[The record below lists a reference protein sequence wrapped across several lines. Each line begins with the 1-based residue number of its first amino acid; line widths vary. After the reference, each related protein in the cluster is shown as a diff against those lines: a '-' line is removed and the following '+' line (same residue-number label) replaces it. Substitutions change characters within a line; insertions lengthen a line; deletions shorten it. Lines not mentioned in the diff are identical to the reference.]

1 MCGMNNNN
9 ISFTSLIKPVGF
21 GTFHTIV
28 SRMPKSSYVDY
39 PWTLK
44 EAALA
49 TDVFT
54 KKVMDCSVY
63 IISDG
68 QKAKMYHICPGC
80 DDATKNFERVERDIE
95 ANFDLASENVEAF
108 ILGAK
113 PPYKAGASSYE
124 LFEKFEKVSERCG
137 IPTTI
142 LKGGSG
148 ERSFAYSSTTDTL
161 YITNTEPFNRDSKPL
176 TSPLDILRNWFDTV
190 KIHSKDNVSM

>member
-1 MCGMNNNN
+1 MCGMNNN

-21 GTFHTIV
+21 GTFHTIT
-28 SRMPKSSYVDY
+28 SRMAKSSYVDY

-44 EAALA
+44 EATLA
-49 TDVFT
+49 SDVFT

-80 DDATKNFERVERDIE
+80 DDAKNFERIE
-95 ANFDLASENVEAF
+95 KDLETTIDLTSENLEAF

-113 PPYKAGASSYE
+113 PPYKVGQSSYE
-124 LFEKFEKVSERCG
+124 LFEKFETLSNKHN

-148 ERSFAYSSTTDTL
+148 ERSFAYSSSTDTL
-161 YITNTEPFNRDSKPL
+161 YIANTEPFNRSTKPL

-190 KIHSKDNVSM
+190 KIHPKDSVTM

>member
-1 MCGMNNNN
+1 MDNN

-21 GTFHTIV
+21 GTFHTITA
-28 SRMPKSSYVDY
+28 RMPKSSYVAY

-44 EAALA
+44 ESALA

-54 KKVMDCSVY
+54 KSVSDCSVY
-63 IISDG
+63 VISDG

-80 DDATKNFERVERDIE
+80 EDAKEFMKIESDIE
-95 ANFDLASENVEAF
+95 SNFDLASEDVEAF

-113 PPYKAGASSYE
+113 PPYKVGESSYE
-124 LFEKFEKVSERCG
+124 LFEKFEKFTEKYN

-161 YITNTEPFNRDSKPL
+161 YIANTEPFNRSSDLL
-176 TSPLDILRNWFDTV
+176 TSPLDILRNWFDKV
-190 KIHSKDNVSM
+190 VIHPKDNVIL

>member
-1 MCGMNNNN
+1 MDNN

-21 GTFHTIV
+21 GTFHTITA
-28 SRMPKSSYVDY
+28 RMPKSSYVAY

-44 EAALA
+44 EAAMA

-54 KKVMDCSVY
+54 KSVSDCSVY
-63 IISDG
+63 VISDG

-80 DDATKNFERVERDIE
+80 EDAKEFTKIESDIE
-95 ANFDLASENVEAF
+95 SNFDLASEDVEAF

-113 PPYKAGASSYE
+113 PPYKVGESSYE
-124 LFEKFEKVSERCG
+124 LFEKFEKFTEKYN

-161 YITNTEPFNRDSKPL
+161 YIANTEPFNRSSDPL
-176 TSPLDILRNWFDTV
+176 TSPLDILRNWFDKV
-190 KIHSKDNVSM
+190 VIHPKDNVIL

>member
-1 MCGMNNNN
+1 MDNN

-21 GTFHTIV
+21 GTFHTITA
-28 SRMPKSSYVDY
+28 RMPKSSYVAY

-44 EAALA
+44 ESALA

-54 KKVMDCSVY
+54 KSVSDCSVY
-63 IISDG
+63 VISDG
-68 QKAKMYHICPGC
+68 QKSKMYHICPGC
-80 DDATKNFERVERDIE
+80 EDAKEFTKIESDIE
-95 ANFDLASENVEAF
+95 CNFDLASEDVEAF

-113 PPYKAGASSYE
+113 PPYKVGESSYD
-124 LFEKFEKVSERCG
+124 LFEKFEKFTEKYN

-161 YITNTEPFNRDSKPL
+161 YIANTEPFNRSSDLL
-176 TSPLDILRNWFDTV
+176 TSPLDILRNWFDKV
-190 KIHSKDNVSM
+190 VIHPKDNVIL

>member
-1 MCGMNNNN
+1 MDNN

-21 GTFHTIV
+21 GTFQMITA
-28 SRMPKSSYVDY
+28 RMPKSSYVAY

-44 EAALA
+44 EATLA
-49 TDVFT
+49 SDVFT
-54 KKVMDCSVY
+54 KSVSDCSVY

-80 DDATKNFERVERDIE
+80 DDAKIFSNVEADIE
-95 ANFDLASENVEAF
+95 SNFDLTSENVEAF

-113 PPYKAGASSYE
+113 PPYLVGNESYD
-124 LFEKFEKVSERCG
+124 LFGKFEKFTEKHR

-142 LKGGSG
+142 LKGGRG

-161 YITNTEPFNRDSKPL
+161 YIANTERFNSDCKEPTTPL
-176 TSPLDILRNWFDTV
+176 GVLRNWFEKV
-190 KIHSKDNVSM
+190 VIHPKDSLVL

>member
-1 MCGMNNNN
+1 MDNN

-21 GTFHTIV
+21 GTFHTITA
-28 SRMPKSSYVDY
+28 RMPKSSYVAY

-44 EAALA
+44 ESALA

-54 KKVMDCSVY
+54 KSVSDCSVY
-63 IISDG
+63 VISDG

-80 DDATKNFERVERDIE
+80 EDAKEFTKIESDIE
-95 ANFDLASENVEAF
+95 SNFDLASEDVEAF

-113 PPYKAGASSYE
+113 PPYKVGESSYE
-124 LFEKFEKVSERCG
+124 LFEKFEKFTEKYN

-161 YITNTEPFNRDSKPL
+161 YIANTEPFNRSSDPL
-176 TSPLDILRNWFDTV
+176 TSPLDILRNWFDKV
-190 KIHSKDNVSM
+190 VIHPKDNVIL

>member
-1 MCGMNNNN
+1 MDNN

-21 GTFHTIV
+21 GTFHTITA
-28 SRMPKSSYVDY
+28 RMPKSSYVAY

-44 EAALA
+44 ESVLA

-54 KKVMDCSVY
+54 KSVSDCSVY
-63 IISDG
+63 VISDG

-80 DDATKNFERVERDIE
+80 EDAKEFTKIESDIE
-95 ANFDLASENVEAF
+95 SNFDLASEDVEAF

-113 PPYKAGASSYE
+113 PPYKVGESSYE
-124 LFEKFEKVSERCG
+124 LFEKFEKFTEKYN

-161 YITNTEPFNRDSKPL
+161 YIANTEPFNRSSDPL
-176 TSPLDILRNWFDTV
+176 TSPLDILRNWFDKV
-190 KIHSKDNVSM
+190 VIHPKDNVIL

>member
-1 MCGMNNNN
+1 MDNN

-21 GTFHTIV
+21 GTFHTITA
-28 SRMPKSSYVDY
+28 RMPKSSYVAY

-44 EAALA
+44 ESALA

-54 KKVMDCSVY
+54 KSVSDCSVY
-63 IISDG
+63 VISDG

-80 DDATKNFERVERDIE
+80 EDAKEFTKIESDIE
-95 ANFDLASENVEAF
+95 SNFDLASEDVEAF

-113 PPYKAGASSYE
+113 PPYKVGESSYE
-124 LFEKFEKVSERCG
+124 LFEKFEKFTEKYN

-161 YITNTEPFNRDSKPL
+161 YIANTEPFNRSSDLL
-176 TSPLDILRNWFDTV
+176 TSPLDILRNWFDKV
-190 KIHSKDNVSM
+190 VIHPKGNVIL

>member
-1 MCGMNNNN
+1 MDNN

-21 GTFHTIV
+21 GTFHTITA
-28 SRMPKSSYVDY
+28 RMPKSSYVAY

-44 EAALA
+44 ESALA

-54 KKVMDCSVY
+54 KSVSDCSVY
-63 IISDG
+63 VISDG

-80 DDATKNFERVERDIE
+80 EDAKEFTKIESDIE
-95 ANFDLASENVEAF
+95 SNFDLASDNIEAF

-113 PPYKAGASSYE
+113 PPYKVGESSYD
-124 LFEKFEKVSERCG
+124 LFEKFEKFTEKYN

-161 YITNTEPFNRDSKPL
+161 YIANTEPFNRSSDPL
-176 TSPLDILRNWFDTV
+176 TSPLDILRNWFDKV
-190 KIHSKDNVSM
+190 VIHPKDNVIL

>member
-1 MCGMNNNN
+1 MDNN

-21 GTFHTIV
+21 GTFHTITA
-28 SRMPKSSYVDY
+28 RMPKSSYVAY

-44 EAALA
+44 ESALA

-54 KKVMDCSVY
+54 KSVSDCSVY
-63 IISDG
+63 VISDG
-68 QKAKMYHICPGC
+68 QKAKMYHICPDC
-80 DDATKNFERVERDIE
+80 EDAKEFTKIESDIE
-95 ANFDLASENVEAF
+95 SNFDLAGDNIEAF

-113 PPYKAGASSYE
+113 PPYKVGESSYE
-124 LFEKFEKVSERCG
+124 LFEKFEKFTEKYN

-161 YITNTEPFNRDSKPL
+161 YIANTEPFNRSSDLL
-176 TSPLDILRNWFDTV
+176 TSPLDILRNWFDKV
-190 KIHSKDNVSM
+190 VIHPKDNVIL